1 MDYVDELDYWQV
13 KELNMEVKLFLET
26 SSKNLSMYMRVG
38 LTFSAPIGS

>member
-26 SSKNLSMYMRVG
+26 SSSIMMVMVEKMHHR
-38 LTFSAPIGS
+38 

>member
-26 SSKNLSMYMRVG
+26 SSSIMMVMVELMHQR
-38 LTFSAPIGS
+38 

>member
-26 SSKNLSMYMRVG
+26 SSSIMMVMVELLHQR
-38 LTFSAPIGS
+38 

>member
-26 SSKNLSMYMRVG
+26 SSSIMMVMVEKMHHLDDHVY
-38 LTFSAPIGS
+38 